1 MFNVRTFTGSLGF
14 LLASVGSAAAIA
26 VCSATPSLAANQALF
41 LNGIGTASLPDLA
54 MSNVLGGMFGSYQRA
69 DVTGPLQA
77 RLITGGNSPTL
88 TESVSQAV
96 TKTDAAIYSALTKIG
111 PNEHVT
117 VVGLSAG
124 SLVADDELR
133 KLLTSPNAP
142 DKSKLT
148 FVVVADSSRIPFN
161 KDRFDPFLGYQYRTP
176 PETKYDTVVVAAEYD
191 GFADFPDRPWN
202 IVAVANAIA
211 GEIMTHVPSMFT
223 DLSTV
228 PAQNI
233 TTTVNSLGGVTTR
246 YFVPAAH
253 LPLVQLL
260 PFLASQ
266 EAALRPIVDAG
277 YARNDAKTAA
287 SVPAAATVTSPV
299 TDPITAT
306 PAVTGRASIAP
317 AAPAVVAPAATG
329 IVPTVS
335 PPAEPVVAPRLATL
349 TEPTGVAESPVGRA
363 SAAATSETPHPAGH
377 RGPGVHGSDRS
388 ADARSQTA
396 KPAAAART
404 GNRPSA

>member
-1 MFNVRTFTGSLGF
+1 MRAFTGSAGLV
-14 LLASVGSAAAIA
+14 LASVGTAAAIA
-26 VCSATPSLAANQALF
+26 VCSATPSFAANQALF
-41 LNGIGTASLPDLA
+41 LNGIGTAPLPDLA
-54 MSNVLGGMFGSYQRA
+54 MSNILGGMFGSYQRA

-77 RLITGGNSPTL
+77 RPVTGFDSPTL
-88 TESVSQAV
+88 TDSVSQAV
-96 TKTDAAIYSALTKIG
+96 TKTDAAIYSALAKLG

-124 SLVADDELR
+124 SLVANDELR

-148 FVVVADSSRIPFN
+148 FVVVADSSRIAFN
-161 KDRFDPFLGYQYRTP
+161 KDRFDPILGYQYRTP
-176 PETKYDTVVVAAEYD
+176 PETKYDTIVVAAEYD

-211 GEIMTHVPSMFT
+211 GEIITHVPSMFT

-233 TTTVNSLGGVTTR
+233 TRTVNSLGGVTTR

-266 EAALRPIVDAG
+266 EATLRPIVDSG
-277 YARNDAKTAA
+277 YARNDGKTAA
-287 SVPAAATVTSPV
+287 SVPAAATVTNPV
-299 TDPITAT
+299 NEPVAAA
-306 PAVTGRASIAP
+306 PAVTGQAP
-317 AAPAVVAPAATG
+317 VAPVVTAAPVKVAPAATG
-329 IVPTVS
+329 EAPEVTA
-335 PPAEPVVAPRLATL
+335 PAESVVTPRLATASEPVVADSPAMGR
-349 TEPTGVAESPVGRA
+349 VAA
-363 SAAATSETPHPAGH
+363 SDASEAPHPAGH
-377 RGPGVHGSDRS
+377 RGPGVQGSDRS
-388 ADARSQTA
+388 GDARSQTA